1 MSIESGIQKA
11 LEESI
16 ARAASRGFTQEYQKS
31 REEKENTISHRKLTP
46 ATLDKYYYAV
56 KNWALYVLKS

>member
-1 MSIESGIQKA
+1 MSIKSGIQKA

-31 REEKENTISHRKLTP
+31 QEEKENTISRRKLTP
-46 ATLDKYYYAV
+46 ATLDKYNYTV
-56 KNWALYVLKS
+56 KN